1 MKRSHQNV
9 IQLLNKNI
17 INKSMILLYKSTF
30 FDIVLPNVR
39 KYVLAFDDT
48 IKTCLKLKDKQNDF
62 YMLLFISLEIK
73 YMVFHN
79 KNANFTDRIK
89 EYKNNNII
97 DVNDEIKEKIKTN
110 EILSKIKNLD
120 EYNVN
125 RMIKEIE

>member
-1 MKRSHQNV
+1 
-9 IQLLNKNI
+9 
-17 INKSMILLYKSTF
+17 MILLYKSTF

-48 IKTCLKLKDKQNDF
+48 IKTCLELKDKQNDF